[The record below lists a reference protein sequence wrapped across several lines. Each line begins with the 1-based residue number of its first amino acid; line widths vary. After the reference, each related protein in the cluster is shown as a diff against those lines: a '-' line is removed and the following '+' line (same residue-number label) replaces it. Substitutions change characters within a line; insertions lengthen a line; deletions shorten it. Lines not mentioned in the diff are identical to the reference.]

1 MTPAERALLVAI
13 GEVLGKIRQDMH
25 LRQMVSAVK
34 AEDERRAYEERM
46 PEISREAYNDRI
58 TQSALS

>member
-34 AEDERRAYEERM
+34 AEDDKRARDARM
-46 PEISREAYNDRI
+46 PEMSREAYNDRI